1 MCFKVFTLI
10 PAKDDDVIQVCH
22 HETHY
27 NLEEPLKLIAEN
39 KQVLGLDQKAL
50 LLQIDIYQRG

>member
-1 MCFKVFTLI
+1 M
-10 PAKDDDVIQVCH
+10 PSR
-22 HETHY
+22 THY

-50 LLQIDIYQRG
+50 LQIDIYQGGVTKAVLALEPSDRPM